1 MNASPD
7 APEGPRA
14 RHNRAGVVEAA
25 LGILDQQGL
34 PDLTMR
40 RLAQVLEVRPSA
52 LYWHFTSKQALLAAV
67 SARILEPLQRASTD
81 LPSLAAA
88 ASVLGSQLR
97 ECLLAHRD
105 AAELVSSSLA
115 LGLVDPPLHGLLG
128 MVAER
133 VDAPDRL
140 ARTTAEAVTHF
151 VIGHA
156 FHEQQ
161 RRHAEA
167 LGVRDSSE
175 RPAATTA
182 STPADGGETDFTQ
195 VLDLIAAGVAAQLR
209 HGARS
214 R

>member
-1 MNASPD
+1 
-7 APEGPRA
+7 PR
-14 RHNRAGVVEAA
+14 
-25 LGILDQQGL
+25 
-34 PDLTMR
+34 
-40 RLAQVLEVRPSA
+40 
-52 LYWHFTSKQALLAAV
+52 
-67 SARILEPLQRASTD
+67 ST
-81 LPSLAAA
+81 LFPYTTLF
-88 ASVLGSQLR
+88 R
-97 ECLLAHRD
+97 
-105 AAELVSSSLA
+105 SSLA

-167 LGVRDSSE
+167 LGVLDSSG

-182 STPADGGETDFTQ
+182 STPADDGEADFTQ
-195 VLDLIAAGVAAQLR
+195 VLDL
-209 HGARS
+209 
-214 R
+214 